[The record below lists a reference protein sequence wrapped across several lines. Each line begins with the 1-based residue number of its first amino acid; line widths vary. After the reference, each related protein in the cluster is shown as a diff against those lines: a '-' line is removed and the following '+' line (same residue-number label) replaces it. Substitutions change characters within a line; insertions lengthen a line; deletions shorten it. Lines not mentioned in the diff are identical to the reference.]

1 MTIGFALCGSFCT
14 YHQIFP
20 VMEELAKVDF
30 DALLEEAYATMTTE
44 TKLIF
49 PEYK

>member
-1 MTIGFALCGSFCT
+1 
-14 YHQIFP
+14 
-20 VMEELAKVDF
+20 MEELKKIDF
-30 DALLEEAYATMTTE
+30 DALLEEAYGTMTTE